1 VGQTIVFRG
10 LSRLAKPQLL
20 DRFEKPGGAGAFAC
34 QPQARIKSWQAE
46 APAPPFLMKFR
57 GPKAH
62 PNKRQK
68 PMSR

>member
-20 DRFEKPGGAGAFAC
+20 DSGEKPGGAGAFASQLLIRAC
-34 QPQARIKSWQAE
+34 GWQAE